1 MKIGFAGLGTMGKP
15 MALNLLKSGADLLV
29 YSRRPECYKA
39 FVDSGTVATANPT
52 ALTTV
57 DILFLCLPNSDVVED
72 FLFGANGIA
81 GDMRTGQI
89 VVDFGTSNYKATL
102 RIANR
107 LAVNRVSFLD
117 APVSGME
124 ARAVEGTLTVMCG
137 GEKSVFEKVEPFFD
151 FVGNNILYMGGP
163 GAGQLTKLVNQLL
176 FDINMAALAEVFPL
190 AVKLGLDPKDVGTVI
205 NSGTGRSFAS
215 EFFISRIL
223 EDNFTDGYSLKNAYK
238 DLVSGSELSAEMCIP
253 LPVMH
258 AATTTYQ
265 MAILEG
271 HGNLDKGAMICV
283 FEKLL
288 GVMCRNHQSN
298 AEISRQG
305 IQIHEGAMN
314 ETTF

>member
-1 MKIGFAGLGTMGKP
+1 MKLGFAGLGAMGRP
-15 MALNLLKSGADLLV
+15 MALNLLKSGADLLAF
-29 YSRRPECYKA
+29 SRKPENYKA
-39 FVDSGTVATANPT
+39 FADSGAAVTTNP
-52 ALTTV
+52 ADLATV

-81 GDMRTGQI
+81 GDIPTGQI
-89 VVDFGTSNYKATL
+89 IVDFGTSNYKATL
-102 RIANR
+102 RIFNR
-107 LAVNRVSFLD
+107 LADKRVSFLD

-137 GEKSVFEKVEPFFD
+137 GEKSVFERVKPFFEC
-151 FVGNNILYMGGP
+151 VGNNILYMGGS
-163 GAGQLTKLVNQLL
+163 GTGQLTKLLNQLL

-190 AVKLGLDPKDVGTVI
+190 AVKLGLDPKDAGNVI
-205 NSGTGRSFAS
+205 NTGTGRSFAS

-258 AATTTYQ
+258 AAKTTYQ

-271 HGNLDKGAMICV
+271 HGDLDKGAMICV
-283 FEKLL
+283 FERLL
-288 GVMCRNHQSN
+288 GVLCRINQ
-298 AEISRQG
+298 Q
-305 IQIHEGAMN
+305 QL
-314 ETTF
+314 